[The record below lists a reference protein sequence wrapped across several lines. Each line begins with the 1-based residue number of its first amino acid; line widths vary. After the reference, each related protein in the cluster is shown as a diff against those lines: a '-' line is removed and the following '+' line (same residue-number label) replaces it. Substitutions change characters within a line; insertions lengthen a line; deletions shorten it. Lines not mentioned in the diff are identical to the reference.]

1 MDITAK
7 RIEMLQS
14 LADTIAQKLRL
25 RLEAEDPQTMN
36 PQAIK
41 HITGMLKDLRDIQLT
56 RPDTTADSLQLT
68 VCWEGVPESY
78 SE

>member
-1 MDITAK
+1 MDKISK
-7 RIEMLQS
+7 RIRTLQAI
-14 LADTIAQKLRL
+14 ADTVAEKLRQ
-25 RLEAEDPQTMN
+25 RVEAEDPHTMN
-36 PQAIK
+36 LQAAK

-56 RPDTTADSLQLT
+56 RPEAATEGTLLT

>member
-56 RPDTTADSLQLT
+56 RPDATADSLQLT

>member
-56 RPDTTADSLQLT
+56 RPDSTADSLQLT